1 MAPLAHL
8 VTPMIVFFKIFLI
21 SVSTSIST
29 KRGHIYI
36 KGAPFNGAP
45 FNGAPQMLEGEVTVI
60 IDV

>member
-1 MAPLAHL
+1 
-8 VTPMIVFFKIFLI
+8 MIVFFKIFLI

-45 FNGAPQMLEGEVTVI
+45 QMLEGEVTVI